1 MFSQSKS
8 QEGRTYMLCNIVV
21 YPLMLIVCQKGNC
34 EQSLGKLLM
43 CWQTLLTCWWTDKV
57 GVDGYFFGNPQVQS
71 RFILDIVV
79 HQSPPILQPLVIEK
93 QQLLS
98 RKDAFKLLD
107 LSLDISDSIRALH
120 LKPDDNI
127 GHPVLNGDLHN
138 ENASKKK
145 HFKPICARKQ
155 SQEWKG
161 QNKLTLI
168 ARAGYF
174 SQFCEVGGL
183 ATLNKR
189 KKTNL
194 AGNILESLLSF
205 REL

>member
-1 MFSQSKS
+1 
-8 QEGRTYMLCNIVV
+8 
-21 YPLMLIVCQKGNC
+21 
-34 EQSLGKLLM
+34 M
-43 CWQTLLTCWWTDKV
+43 CWQTLLTWWTDNL
-57 GVDGYFFGNPQVQS
+57 GVDGYFFDHPQVQS
-71 RFILDIVV
+71 RVILDIVV
-79 HQSPPILQPLVIEK
+79 HQSPPILQPLIIEK

-98 RKDAFKLLD
+98 RKDAFILLD
-107 LSLDISDSIRALH
+107 LSLDISDGIRALH

-127 GHPVLNGDLHN
+127 GHPVLNRDLHN

-145 HFKPICARKQ
+145 HFKPCARKQTQPQ

-161 QNKLTLI
+161 QNKLALI

-189 KKTNL
+189 KKPNL
-194 AGNILESLLSF
+194 AGNIL
-205 REL
+205 